1 MNKIA
6 FFVALSFVAASA
18 IPQKAVVADSTV
30 HSRDYRFSFANGN
43 LLANWS
49 FEDGFYAWEG
59 SRHSKDE
66 VAVLTGRN
74 ISPVSGS
81 YVGVA
86 SGSHPIIS
94 AEVPVES
101 GTDYSLSLYVANF
114 GGGTEKPKIS
124 FYSSRDVFLSDSI
137 LPDFPASYEKWNFYS
152 ASIKVPATAR
162 FAKVVFENTGN
173 GILLFDDVILE
184 KGINPSDRSSVG
196 MSIDFLDA
204 FGRTHMKE
212 TLVHR
217 EKSDELIPKDPLF
230 GTVVYGKDRVEIGA
244 RSRAYGGNIESGDY
258 MFIDNDVKVR
268 DESVQ
273 GFHVAAKN
281 TIQLGDRDSLY
292 ADVFYGK
299 KLNKGH
305 QDYIRHSEKS
315 DVVGVYNFDFGSF
328 EIGTEDVTIKKNKEL
343 TLAPGKYRNLVV
355 QKRGTLHL
363 SSGAYYFRKFTLNP
377 SATLDLDV
385 SGGNIEIYVD
395 SDFLVY
401 DNTQFTHDSTSTNF
415 ILWRLGLSSTTR
427 LGTSSTFAG
436 IFIAPNAR
444 VELGHGSYLR
454 GAIYAREVFLMQD
467 SKIMAPSFVFE
478 RNKNVYAISENRY
491 DAFGRKFRS
500 DMPYLVELDS
510 EGYVLVSEMNA
521 NIYYSALGDGPDAGG
536 FAYYEKE
543 YSPKDG
549 QLLKNSI
556 PGDLWSVDGAHSG
569 MSYHQA
575 FVPDLSIPA
584 SLNFSYHAGDS
595 VYVLSAS
602 KDREGRVSLSWKNRL
617 GQLVQE
623 AWVLD
628 TVGIDMRGWNWAIKR
643 YEYTREGRLRRVL
656 TPLDTKN
663 ADSLFAIVSEY
674 DASGREI
681 ARVSPDVGR
690 ETFYYGSVGNVKFSQ
705 TAEQRLRNAF
715 AYRDYDE
722 QGRVVSV
729 GESVWP
735 SVSDDQLGAVAAAG
749 SAVPGTKTEYSGKA
763 YDKLSK
769 CLAAI
774 GDSSLSAALSDVTL
788 SNTRGRLACTW
799 ARNPMLHAFISSGE
813 ALVADFFS
821 YDSVGRVSVA
831 YRYTGAER
839 DVSRRLISKRASYD
853 DHARLK
859 KVEIRDADGVPIS
872 ERNFDYDVKGRVSAV
887 KDASG
892 NLLAAYSYDD
902 FGRKEAVNV
911 GGAFRAEYGY
921 HLHGQVNSIRI
932 VNPTTSAVLYE
943 QRANYE
949 KIDGNAGHPR
959 FDGRVSQILSTTNLP
974 DSTLSD
980 NFVYIYDMVG
990 NLETKTGTAGETTFA
1005 YDENG
1010 RMLSQGDASARLD
1023 YVYGPGSYA
1032 VSRAT
1037 GRTPMD
1043 GDRDAS
1049 RTGNFQYDASGR
1061 MVFDSSRSLSV
1072 TYDMEGLPA
1081 VFLQDSGSGT
1091 WRELSVYDPSGWR
1104 VAAYSYENGA
1114 LVSLRTDI
1122 MLDGR
1127 KELERRTAF
1136 SSGGNSVAE
1145 YTMLYGAGGVLG
1157 RRHAGGASEWYVKD
1171 RQGSL
1176 VMSVLD
1182 GVAATALTYEPFG
1195 FQRQLRVSGD
1205 VPAEQYT
1212 GKEYDGRL
1220 GLYYYGARYFDPSFA
1235 LWLTP
1240 DPARQYLNPY
1250 SFGGDPVN
1258 AIDYDGKWSWGKVIG
1273 LGIAELLTGG
1283 LVSEAAGFLTLGAA
1297 GLQPTIINTS
1307 VELISN
1313 EGKVSKVDWEKIW
1326 NSHVSANLAS
1336 IPGYAELMT
1345 NVSAGNRL
1353 WDSDNKWGVLGDYL
1367 LGGYGVDFFGHEI
1380 GRYNVGVFGGNMDYY
1395 RGNVVYS
1402 GGFLSILDQLGQS
1415 GGGDHF
1421 GSAALVTDR
1430 HYESTIAHEFN
1441 HLRQAESGGCR
1452 YGYLADYLY
1461 RNGGSPF
1468 PNDAY
1473 YKNGLEMDSYYK
1485 GFLYEAGNIDIYGHE
1500 IHDDNHLWTHE
1511 KMSNIF
1517 YNGGLY
1523 TGRDGETH
1531 RWTGYKN
1538 EHPEVDYGEDWVWH
1552 ENWWRMY

>member
-1 MNKIA
+1 
-6 FFVALSFVAASA
+6 
-18 IPQKAVVADSTV
+18 
-30 HSRDYRFSFANGN
+30 
-43 LLANWS
+43 
-49 FEDGFYAWEG
+49 
-59 SRHSKDE
+59 
-66 VAVLTGRN
+66 
-74 ISPVSGS
+74 
-81 YVGVA
+81 
-86 SGSHPIIS
+86 
-94 AEVPVES
+94 
-101 GTDYSLSLYVANF
+101 
-114 GGGTEKPKIS
+114 
-124 FYSSRDVFLSDSI
+124 
-137 LPDFPASYEKWNFYS
+137 
-152 ASIKVPATAR
+152 
-162 FAKVVFENTGN
+162 
-173 GILLFDDVILE
+173 
-184 KGINPSDRSSVG
+184 
-196 MSIDFLDA
+196 
-204 FGRTHMKE
+204 
-212 TLVHR
+212 
-217 EKSDELIPKDPLF
+217 
-230 GTVVYGKDRVEIGA
+230 
-244 RSRAYGGNIESGDY
+244 
-258 MFIDNDVKVR
+258 
-268 DESVQ
+268 
-273 GFHVAAKN
+273 
-281 TIQLGDRDSLY
+281 
-292 ADVFYGK
+292 
-299 KLNKGH
+299 
-305 QDYIRHSEKS
+305 
-315 DVVGVYNFDFGSF
+315 
-328 EIGTEDVTIKKNKEL
+328 
-343 TLAPGKYRNLVV
+343 
-355 QKRGTLHL
+355 
-363 SSGAYYFRKFTLNP
+363 
-377 SATLDLDV
+377 
-385 SGGNIEIYVD
+385 
-395 SDFLVY
+395 
-401 DNTQFTHDSTSTNF
+401 
-415 ILWRLGLSSTTR
+415 
-427 LGTSSTFAG
+427 
-436 IFIAPNAR
+436 
-444 VELGHGSYLR
+444 
-454 GAIYAREVFLMQD
+454 
-467 SKIMAPSFVFE
+467 
-478 RNKNVYAISENRY
+478 
-491 DAFGRKFRS
+491 
-500 DMPYLVELDS
+500 
-510 EGYVLVSEMNA
+510 
-521 NIYYSALGDGPDAGG
+521 
-536 FAYYEKE
+536 
-543 YSPKDG
+543 
-549 QLLKNSI
+549 
-556 PGDLWSVDGAHSG
+556 
-569 MSYHQA
+569 
-575 FVPDLSIPA
+575 
-584 SLNFSYHAGDS
+584 
-595 VYVLSAS
+595 
-602 KDREGRVSLSWKNRL
+602 
-617 GQLVQE
+617 
-623 AWVLD
+623 
-628 TVGIDMRGWNWAIKR
+628 
-643 YEYTREGRLRRVL
+643 
-656 TPLDTKN
+656 
-663 ADSLFAIVSEY
+663 
-674 DASGREI
+674 
-681 ARVSPDVGR
+681 
-690 ETFYYGSVGNVKFSQ
+690 
-705 TAEQRLRNAF
+705 
-715 AYRDYDE
+715 
-722 QGRVVSV
+722 
-729 GESVWP
+729 
-735 SVSDDQLGAVAAAG
+735 
-749 SAVPGTKTEYSGKA
+749 
-763 YDKLSK
+763 
-769 CLAAI
+769 
-774 GDSSLSAALSDVTL
+774 
-788 SNTRGRLACTW
+788 
-799 ARNPMLHAFISSGE
+799 
-813 ALVADFFS
+813 
-821 YDSVGRVSVA
+821 
-831 YRYTGAER
+831 
-839 DVSRRLISKRASYD
+839 
-853 DHARLK
+853 
-859 KVEIRDADGVPIS
+859 
-872 ERNFDYDVKGRVSAV
+872 
-887 KDASG
+887 
-892 NLLAAYSYDD
+892 
-902 FGRKEAVNV
+902 
-911 GGAFRAEYGY
+911 
-921 HLHGQVNSIRI
+921 
-932 VNPTTSAVLYE
+932 
-943 QRANYE
+943 
-949 KIDGNAGHPR
+949 
-959 FDGRVSQILSTTNLP
+959 
-974 DSTLSD
+974 
-980 NFVYIYDMVG
+980 MVG

-1081 VFLQDSGSGT
+1081 VFLQDSGNGI
-1091 WRELSVYDPSGWR
+1091 WRELVAYDPAGWR
-1104 VAAYSYENGA
+1104 VATYSFENGNI
-1114 LVSLRTDI
+1114 VSLRTDI

-1157 RRHAGGASEWYVKD
+1157 RRHADGTYEWYVKD

-1240 DPARQYLNPY
+1240 DPARQYLNLY